1 MCSCQNVSLAKGVN
15 SCHLQFS
22 KASGRVRQAI
32 EELPEAT
39 EEENMLEEREEKAK
53 DEPMEQEFLG
63 KAVEDVEES
72 DPFGLSAFLPTRSKI
87 EERLKKKLEEE
98 AAANRAHEEAG
109 RLLRERREA
118 LLQCLKL
125 AAEQYRHTW

>member
-1 MCSCQNVSLAKGVN
+1 MCAGPVSSAKGVQP
-15 SCHLQFS
+15 CWLQFS

-32 EELPEAT
+32 DELPEAT
-39 EEENMLEEREEKAK
+39 EEENRFEEREENAK
-53 DEPMEQEFLG
+53 DEPGEPVPSE

-72 DPFGLSAFLPTRSKI
+72 DPFGLSAFLPKRSKK

-98 AAANRAHEEAG
+98 AASKRAQEEGG

-118 LLQCLKL
+118 LLQCLKI
-125 AAEQYRHTW
+125 AAEHYKQTW